1 MATTVHEASVI
12 ELMDGTK
19 LETRPLKISLLKPF
33 MRAFNGIQDVQNDNE
48 KSMDVLLDCVQIALQ
63 QYKPE
68 LAEDRKALEDLI
80 DLPTIYKV
88 IEVASGINLTDPT
101 ALLTAVQATK

>member
-1 MATTVHEASVI
+1 MAVTVHEASTI

-19 LETRPLKISLLKPF
+19 FETRPLKISLLKPF
-33 MRAFNGIQDVQNDNE
+33 MRAFNEIQDVQSDNE

-68 LAEDRKALEDLI
+68 LADDRKALEELI

>member
-1 MATTVHEASVI
+1 MATTVHEASTI

-19 LETRPLKISLLKPF
+19 FETRPLKISLLKPF
-33 MRAFNGIQDVQNDNE
+33 MRAFNNIQEVQNDNE

-68 LAEDRKALEDLI
+68 LADDRKALEELI